1 MKRKRVQWR
10 ERRKDYERTID
21 LTINIRRKMSYGKTM
36 QQLSAEHSSAPTSMR
51 EYEIGGKRYIVT
63 SHYAGEKEIDSTIR
77 SIAIDGAKREM
88 GIA

>member
-1 MKRKRVQWR
+1 
-10 ERRKDYERTID
+10 
-21 LTINIRRKMSYGKTM
+21 M
-36 QQLSAEHSSAPTSMR
+36 QQLSAKHSSAPTSMR

-77 SIAIDGAKREM
+77 SISIDRAKREM